1 MKTIIILLTAL
12 LLPLG
17 LRAQTIWVTHKE
29 TGKEVALNPRKIK
42 VVVNKDG
49 EFFRGKVV
57 PQPTVLKVGDDT
69 VPYASI
75 GFLEVKKFHSRA
87 LISSPLK
94 FLGNAFLVVGGLIL
108 AVESANEFE
117 SDLGVGL
124 TGLALVGSGF
134 ALSRLG
140 KKAEA
145 PNSSKFTVLHTKDWA
160 YSYK

>member
-1 MKTIIILLTAL
+1 MKISLILLVL
-12 LLPLG
+12 LLPVALS
-17 LRAQTIWVTHKE
+17 AQTIWVANRE

-42 VVVNKDG
+42 VVVSKDG

-57 PQPTVLKVGDDT
+57 PKATVLQVDGLD
-69 VPYASI
+69 VPYSSI

-94 FLGNAFLVVGGLIL
+94 FLGTAFLAIGGVIL

-117 SDLGVGL
+117 SDFAVGL
-124 TGLALVGSGF
+124 SGFVLVGSGF
-134 ALSRLG
+134 ALTKLG

-145 PNSSKFTVLHTKDWA
+145 PNASKFTVLHTKDWHFF
-160 YSYK
+160 YR